1 MKSPVP
7 DGFISKLY
15 QTFKEKLIQIIHKI
29 FQDTEEEGMFPYLFH
44 EANIT
49 WHQNQTMRS
58 QQKKTTD
65 QYLLCKI
72 LIKNLEN

>member
-1 MKSPVP
+1 
-7 DGFISKLY
+7 
-15 QTFKEKLIQIIHKI
+15 
-29 FQDTEEEGMFPYLFH
+29 MFPYLFH